1 MSDTADSTR
10 ASADG
15 TPESTHGRRD
25 TERGDTEP
33 SRGERSETE
42 SNKAARKRRRREPPP
57 DPTPLPGLVDAHT
70 HLAACGGRD
79 PDAVRSI
86 LDHAERVG
94 VEAVVTVADDM
105 VDARWAM
112 DAARWDTRAFAAVA
126 LHPMHAGELDDA
138 AKAELEEMVA
148 DPRVVAVGET
158 GLDYYWPGRSESCAS
173 PRVQA
178 DAFRWHIDL
187 AKRVGKPLMIHNREA
202 DRDLLD
208 ILAAEGAP
216 ETVIMHCFSGDR
228 NVAMECVDRGFMLS
242 FAGTVS
248 FSNAAELREAARLV
262 PDDALLVETD
272 APFLTP
278 HPYRGQPN
286 QSYCLPYTARALAE
300 VRGVDDVEMARIL
313 GDNARRVYGLPL
325 R

>member
-1 MSDTADSTR
+1 MGGVDA
-10 ASADG
+10 G
-15 TPESTHGRRD
+15 T
-25 TERGDTEP
+25 
-33 SRGERSETE
+33 ETE

-57 DPTPLPGLVDAHT
+57 DPIPLPGLVDAHT

-79 PDAVRSI
+79 AESVRAI

-94 VEAVVTVADDM
+94 VGQVVTVADDM
-105 VDARWAM
+105 VDARWAVE
-112 DAARWDTRAFAAVA
+112 AAHWDRRAFAAVA
-126 LHPMHAGELDDA
+126 LHPTHAAELDDA
-138 AKAELEEMVA
+138 AKAELEQMLA

-158 GLDYYWPGRSESCAS
+158 GLDHYWPGKSESCAS
-173 PRVQA
+173 PDAQA
-178 DAFRWHIDL
+178 EAFRWHIDL
-187 AKRVGKPLMIHNREA
+187 AKRIGKPLMIHNREA

-208 ILAAEGAP
+208 ILAETTAP

-228 NVAMECVDRGFMLS
+228 NVARECVDRGFILS

-248 FSNAAELREAARLV
+248 FANAAELRAAAELV
-262 PDDALLVETD
+262 PDDQILVETD

-300 VRGVDDVEMARIL
+300 VRGIDDIEMARIL
-313 GDNARRVYGLPL
+313 GDNARRVYRLPL
-325 R
+325 Q